1 MSHYKIWCFWSFFSI
16 GASDAHDT
24 SALFSLTAILPLR
37 RQAYEVRRNAPGY
50 TGASPCPSAFFA
62 LQLPTRNRIKAE
74 LLHRDNGYEIR
85 CLFCFLPLI
94 AIVALQNTFNA
105 SVLVFYLYGTIHRGF
120 LGA

>member
-1 MSHYKIWCFWSFFSI
+1 M
-16 GASDAHDT
+16 
-24 SALFSLTAILPLR
+24 
-37 RQAYEVRRNAPGY
+37 RRNAPGY
-50 TGASPCPSAFFA
+50 FYLRLGYPTCNRAGASPCPSAFFA
-62 LQLPTRNRIKAE
+62 LQLLTRNRIKAE
-74 LLHRDNGYEIR
+74 LLHRDKGYEIS